1 MSDDEARPDVPSAR
15 MLSWARNSTIYRLE
29 RRMMTERQLFD
40 AIIRKTK
47 QKFENI
53 TEMQLRAVADSAVA
67 FAHENGGLNDTTY
80 AEVSTRSA
88 VRSGRSK
95 RRIAQTLSQKGVDRE
110 IITAALDEADEL
122 LAAVVFARKR
132 AFGPFRR
139 GDADRERSARE
150 MAAFGRNG
158 FSFETGKT
166 VLSMSHEEAEDLV
179 IARSRQAR

>member
-1 MSDDEARPDVPSAR
+1 
-15 MLSWARNSTIYRLE
+15 
-29 RRMMTERQLFD
+29 MMTERQLFD
-40 AIIRKTK
+40 AIIRKAK
-47 QKFENI
+47 QKFEGI

-67 FAHENGGLNDTTY
+67 FAYESGGLNDATY
-80 AEVSTRSA
+80 AEVSTRSG

-95 RRIAQTLSQKGVDRE
+95 RRIAQKLSQKGVDQE
-110 IITAALDEADEL
+110 TITAALDEADEL

-139 GDADRERSARE
+139 GDVDRERTGKE

-158 FSFETGKT
+158 FSFETGRT
-166 VLSMSHEEAEDLV
+166 VLNMSHEEAEDLV